1 MVSMRPTKGYA
12 STKSPTKGYAS
23 TKSPDRHSRSTNS
36 PSTPRARFVLSPSH
50 FLIIIVGFLKHGN
63 DDTFGTAVNVSCY
76 NNCVPTASYP
86 S

>member
-36 PSTPRARFVLSPSH
+36 PSTPRSRSVLSLS
-50 FLIIIVGFLKHGN
+50 FMHGN
-63 DDTFGTAVNVSCY
+63 DETLCPVMNVS
-76 NNCVPTASYP
+76 
-86 S
+86 